1 MKKFLIVAVAAALL
15 LASTATANADI
26 TVWLGKFSGEDL
38 LIEGTVAYGVAAG
51 FTFARYFGVEV
62 NFDYIP
68 DSELPFNLE
77 EYEDLLGVDVRVD
90 LYGISG
96 NVLLQYPFEDIVTP
110 YFTIGYGVIGANA
123 RADLGGGDS
132 HELWIRCEVQ
142 GGSMDLH
149 QGRHAMVRP
158 QPDGRRRHRRSS
170 SRSCFESEAFENV
183 SRRLLQLLNRLN
195 KAESLERGDNLL
207 ALFFVH
213 TGRF

>member
-123 RADLGGGDS
+123 RADIGGEKPEAWGVATAMNYGFGAKFRVAP
-132 HELWIRCEVQ
+132 WI
-142 GGSMDLH
+142 SI
-149 QGRHAMVRP
+149 
-158 QPDGRRRHRRSS
+158 
-170 SRSCFESEAFENV
+170 
-183 SRRLLQLLNRLN
+183 
-195 KAESLERGDNLL
+195 RGDMRWYDLNLTVDEDIGDL
-207 ALFFVH
+207 LPEAVSNPKLSRMSVGVSFNF
-213 TGRF
+213 